1 MFTHPHCLYLS
12 LACRA
17 ARDLGTV
24 FLRVGIAVVTEV
36 EIAALAAAVRSLA
49 CALCSSRCIEINAS
63 CQFIFGDANR
73 WVVAWLHAG
82 RSVALRVRVARV
94 FEVVDRILDLRRDLV
109 VATHLVIVPQHH
121 ECVL

>member
-36 EIAALAAAVRSLA
+36 EIAALAAAIRSLA
-49 CALCSSRCIEINAS
+49 SRFSVSEVSVTAVLCC
-63 CQFIFGDANR
+63 
-73 WVVAWLHAG
+73 VA
-82 RSVALRVRVARV
+82 V
-94 FEVVDRILDLRRDLV
+94 
-109 VATHLVIVPQHH
+109 
-121 ECVL
+121 